1 MGKPTLT
8 EKLSEIRRQEEEL
21 RTKDL
26 AEKLNLPYLNLFA
39 LPIDPEGLKLIAEET
54 ARKANLIVLQKQDKK
69 LQIALVDPK
78 NTETQKVLE
87 DLKKQGFNYSLFL
100 VSSSGLKKALAHY
113 QEITLIG
120 EEITGQIGISP
131 QLISQLQKEIKNLD
145 DLRKKINQLTGVQIS
160 KLLEIMIA
168 GALNLDASDIHLEP
182 KEKNTHLK
190 YRLDGLLHQV
200 VFLSNKTYSLALP
213 RIKLLSG
220 MKLNIR
226 DVAQDGRFTIR
237 LEKIDIEVRASVI
250 PGAYGENIVLRIL
263 NPKTISLDL
272 KDLGFRQEDLEIIE
286 QQTKKPNGLIISTGP
301 TGSGKTT
308 TLYAF
313 LKKTAKPEI
322 KIITL
327 EDPIEYH
334 LEGITQTQVESEV
347 GYTFAAG
354 LRAILRQDPDVIL
367 VGEIRDK
374 ETAEIAINASLT
386 GHLVFSTLHT
396 NDAAGAIPRF
406 IDLGIKPGVLAASL
420 SLIMA
425 QRLAR
430 RLCQKCKK
438 EYKPT
443 KEILEKIKK
452 ALEGVDDKVIEG
464 GRFYQAKGCD
474 QCNKTGYKGRVAI
487 LEMIVI
493 DQDLEKLVAL
503 SPSHAQVREFSHKKG
518 LLTMYQDGLL
528 KVLSGI
534 TTLEELERVVG

>member
-1 MGKPTLT
+1 MPKPTLT

-21 RTKDL
+21 RTRDL

-39 LPIDPEGLKLIAEET
+39 LPIDLGGLKIIAEET

-69 LQIALVDPK
+69 LQIALTDPK
-78 NTETQKVLE
+78 NIATQKVLE

-100 VSSSGLKKALAHY
+100 VSNSGLKKALTHY
-113 QEITLIG
+113 QEITLIK
-120 EEITGQIGISP
+120 EEITGQIEISP

-145 DLRKKINQLTGVQIS
+145 DLRKKINQIQSGQTS
-160 KLLEIMIA
+160 KLVEIMIA

-182 KEKNTHLK
+182 KEKNTPLR

-200 VFLSNKTYSLALP
+200 VFLSNEIYNLVLP

-220 MKLNIR
+220 MKLNVR
-226 DVAQDGRFTIR
+226 DIAQDGRFTV
-237 LEKIDIEVRASVI
+237 EIDQTEIEIRASVI

-263 NPKTISLDL
+263 NPKTISLNLD
-272 KDLGFRQEDLEIIE
+272 DLGFRQEDLKIIE
-286 QQTKKPNGLIISTGP
+286 EQLKKPIGLIISTGP
-301 TGSGKTT
+301 SGSGKTT

-313 LKKTAKPEI
+313 VKKVTKPEI

-334 LEGITQTQVESEV
+334 LEGITQTQVEPEV
-347 GYTFAAG
+347 GYTFANG

-367 VGEIRDK
+367 IGEIRDK

-396 NDAAGAIPRF
+396 NDAAGTIPRF

-425 QRLAR
+425 QRLVR
-430 RLCQKCKK
+430 RLCQNCKK

-452 ALEGVDDKVIEG
+452 ALKGVDNKAIE
-464 GRFYQAKGCD
+464 RANFYQAKGCA
-474 QCNKTGYKGRVAI
+474 QCNKTGYKGRIAI
-487 LEMIVI
+487 LEMIII
-493 DQDLEKLVAL
+493 DADVEKLITL
-503 SPSHAQVREFSHKKG
+503 SPSHAQVSEFSQKKG